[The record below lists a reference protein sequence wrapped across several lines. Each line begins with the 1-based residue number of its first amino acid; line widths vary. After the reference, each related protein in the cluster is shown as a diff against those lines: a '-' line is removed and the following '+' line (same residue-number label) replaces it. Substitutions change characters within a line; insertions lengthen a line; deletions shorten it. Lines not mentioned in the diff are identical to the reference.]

1 MASTVKAVQM
11 QMATVLTDWKPT
23 QGKRF
28 GEFSEG
34 LSGFTKKAWRVSRET
49 CKNLGDPICSCD
61 SVHWQCPPH
70 EKQVGN
76 PKRQVGT
83 PMTIGGQISP

>member
-34 LSGFTKKAWRVSRET
+34 LSGFTKKRGVCREKRART
-49 CKNLGDPICSCD
+49 WETRFVPVIVCIG
-61 SVHWQCPPH
+61 SVHH
-70 EKQVGN
+70 TKS
-76 PKRQVGT
+76 R
-83 PMTIGGQISP
+83 